1 MKRELCA
8 CYSSYNALRGGVV
21 LCRNKQAA
29 HDCVF
34 FEANITILSPSFF
47 FLQLF
52 ICSFLSAS
60 PYHFVLY
67 YIRCGTRATSPSRC
81 PPHKSTR
88 WVLWAHLVASI
99 SLDES
104 WAKLFSFSCD
114 FFLNFLN
121 FHSPR
126 LFLLLFFKYLPH
138 FLSFDSTPPPSL
150 QAAGVLLPHYDSD
163 ANILYAAGKG
173 DGNIRYWEYIDDKPH
188 IFALSEYAFERE
200 RELR

>member
-1 MKRELCA
+1 MTTGGTELMKRELCA
-8 CYSSYNALRGGVV
+8 CYSSYNALRSGVV

-104 WAKLFSFSCD
+104 WAKLFSFSFSC
-114 FFLNFLN
+114 FSNIYLISSLLILHLPLLYRRRACFCLTTIRTPTFSMRRARATETSATGSTSTTSLT
-121 FHSPR
+121 FSPSASMP
-126 LFLLLFFKYLPH
+126 LK
-138 FLSFDSTPPPSL
+138 
-150 QAAGVLLPHYDSD
+150 
-163 ANILYAAGKG
+163 
-173 DGNIRYWEYIDDKPH
+173 
-188 IFALSEYAFERE
+188 ERGS
-200 RELR
+200 